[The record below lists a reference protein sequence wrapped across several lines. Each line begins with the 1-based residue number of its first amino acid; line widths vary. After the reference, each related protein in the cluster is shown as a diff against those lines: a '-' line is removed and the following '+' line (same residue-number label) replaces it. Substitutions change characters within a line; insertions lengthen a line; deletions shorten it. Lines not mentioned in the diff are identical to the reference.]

1 MEEKNGVVY
10 VGIPL
15 KDNEDN
21 RAALVIPTTSI
32 ITTPTLAASSSKQ
45 LLLNTTT
52 QQQQHATSS
61 SHSSTG
67 NGLLAFLVGAVL
79 ASFGWVANQG
89 WTIVSLLLFGQFT
102 WTFESAWKH
111 ILLCIFG
118 ALCTAIAFWAVF
130 KLIFPSVLLVD
141 DDDEEDEDEN
151 NRALVSSSS
160 SKRDISNALQD
171 LGELGFV
178 VGYFGSQAF
187 LASVVYKPLI
197 VIGIEYTNDVSV
209 SLNCATMVFVL
220 LWMLCTKMRDYNRAV
235 KRAAAGAA
243 NASTVVELQC
253 DVELEKPEPSSS
265 SSSSSLAYAQM
276 MV

>member
-15 KDNEDN
+15 KDNEDD

-52 QQQQHATSS
+52 QQQHATSS
-61 SHSSTG
+61 SHSTG
-67 NGLLAFLVGAVL
+67 PHGLLAFLVGAVL

-141 DDDEEDEDEN
+141 DDDDEDEN

-209 SLNCATMVFVL
+209 SLNGVTMVFVL

-235 KRAAAGAA
+235 KRAAGAA

-265 SSSSSLAYAQM
+265 SLTYAQM

>member
-15 KDNEDN
+15 KDNEDD

-61 SHSSTG
+61 RSSTG
-67 NGLLAFLVGAVL
+67 RGLLAFLVGAVL

-141 DDDEEDEDEN
+141 DDDEDEDEN
-151 NRALVSSSS
+151 NRALVSSSSS

-197 VIGIEYTNDVSV
+197 VIGIEYTKDVSA
-209 SLNCATMVFVL
+209 SLNGVTMVFVL

-235 KRAAAGAA
+235 KRAAGAS
-243 NASTVVELQC
+243 NASTVIELQC

-265 SSSSSLAYAQM
+265 ALAYAQM

>member
-15 KDNEDN
+15 KDNEDD
-21 RAALVIPTTSI
+21 RAALVIPTSTT
-32 ITTPTLAASSSKQ
+32 TTPTFAASSSKQ

-52 QQQQHATSS
+52 QQQHATSS
-61 SHSSTG
+61 SHSTG
-67 NGLLAFLVGAVL
+67 PHGLLAFLVGAVL

-141 DDDEEDEDEN
+141 DDDDDEDEN

-209 SLNCATMVFVL
+209 SLNGVTMVFVL

-235 KRAAAGAA
+235 KRAAGAIIS
-243 NASTVVELQC
+243 ASTVELQY
-253 DVELEKPEPSSS
+253 DVELEKPDGP
-265 SSSSSLAYAQM
+265 SSSSLAYAQM

>member
-15 KDNEDN
+15 KDNEDD
-21 RAALVIPTTSI
+21 RAALVIPTSTT
-32 ITTPTLAASSSKQ
+32 TTPTFAASSSKQ

-52 QQQQHATSS
+52 QQQHATSS
-61 SHSSTG
+61 RSSTG
-67 NGLLAFLVGAVL
+67 RGLLAFLVGAVL

-118 ALCTAIAFWAVF
+118 ALYTAIAFWAVF
-130 KLIFPSVLLVD
+130 KLIFPGVLLVD
-141 DDDEEDEDEN
+141 DDDDEEDEN

-197 VIGIEYTNDVSV
+197 VIGIEYTNDVSD
-209 SLNCATMVFVL
+209 SLNGATMVFVL
-220 LWMLCTKMRDYNRAV
+220 LWMLCTKMRDYNRAM
-235 KRAAAGAA
+235 KRAAGAA

-265 SSSSSLAYAQM
+265 SLAYAQM